1 VEPGTITV
9 RGTATA
15 PGRPDDL
22 RIGLSLTTLTHS
34 PEDALDDVSRRSER
48 LRSLLDAAGVPA
60 GDRSTSAITLGEVRE
75 WDGNRQVS
83 RGYRA
88 SLTTAVRLTDAA
100 ALGPLLAR
108 AVAEVEPEVSGPT
121 WQLAPDN
128 PARLEACRL
137 AVADARRR
145 AQAFVEALGAGLGT
159 VVAAAEAGTGLDG
172 FDRPMMMKGSGPAV
186 EAGDID
192 VTASVDVV
200 FRLEI

>member
-1 VEPGTITV
+1 VQPGTITV

-15 PGRPDDL
+15 AGRPDDL
-22 RIGLSLTTLTHS
+22 RITLLLTTLAPS
-34 PEDALDDVSRRSER
+34 PEDALDGVSRRSER
-48 LRSLLDAAGVPA
+48 LQSLLDAAGVPA
-60 GDRSTSAITLGEVRE
+60 GDRSTSAVRVGEARE

-83 RGYRA
+83 RGYLA
-88 SLTTAVRLTDAA
+88 SLTTAVRMTDAG

-121 WQLAPDN
+121 WRLAPDN

-145 AQAFVEALGAGLGT
+145 AQAFAEALGAGVGP
-159 VVAAAEAGTGLDG
+159 VVAVAEAGTGHDG
-172 FDRPMMMKGSGPAV
+172 FDQPMMMKGSGPV
-186 EAGDID
+186 IEAGDID

-200 FRLEI
+200 FRLES